1 MGSSTNIKSLGV
13 GRRIAC
19 VRAGIRV
26 GKSHGVGWKLARVRA
41 VVSPLALTG
50 KMAHVKLVLRAI
62 LRVLKSLSVGREIP
76 RVRAVLKS

>member
-26 GKSHGVGWKLARVRA
+26 GKSHGFGWKRARVRA
-41 VVSPLALTG
+41 VVRPLASAG
-50 KMAHVKLVLRAI
+50 KMAHDKVVLRAI
-62 LRVLKSLSVGREIP
+62 LRVIESLSVGREIP
-76 RVRAVLKS
+76 RVKAVLQS